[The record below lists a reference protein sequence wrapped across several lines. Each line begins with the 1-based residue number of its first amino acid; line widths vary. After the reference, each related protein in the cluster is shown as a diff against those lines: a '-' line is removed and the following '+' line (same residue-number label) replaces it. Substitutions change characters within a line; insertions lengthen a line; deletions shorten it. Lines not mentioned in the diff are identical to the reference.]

1 MIQYFSCFVIYSVF
15 YPCVELITNNLNIS
29 TAEKNKNKINLQGMH
44 NINIDYL
51 KIMIKENNLKAL
63 AWLSGAEPKF

>member
-15 YPCVELITNNLNIS
+15 YPCVELITYNLNIS

-51 KIMIKENNLKAL
+51 KIMIKENNVKDL
-63 AWLSGAEPKF
+63 AWLAGAESKL

>member
-1 MIQYFSCFVIYSVF
+1 MQYFSCFVIHSVS

-29 TAEKNKNKINLQGMH
+29 TAEMNKNKINLQGMH

-51 KIMIKENNLKAL
+51 KIMIKENNLKDL
-63 AWLSGAEPKF
+63 AWLAGAESKF